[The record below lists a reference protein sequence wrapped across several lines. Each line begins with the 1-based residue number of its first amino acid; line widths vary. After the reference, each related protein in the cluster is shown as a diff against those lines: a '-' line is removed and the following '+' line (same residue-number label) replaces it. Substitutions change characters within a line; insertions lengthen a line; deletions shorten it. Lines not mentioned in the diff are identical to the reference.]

1 MFKNCTIKIMDIRN
15 QNINRLQSPFLWLSL
30 YSYSETATSSLPS
43 VNSLPIHPYR
53 GVAIRSGWDYFL
65 AKEKR

>member
-1 MFKNCTIKIMDIRN
+1 MVSFDLSKIR
-15 QNINRLQSPFLWLSL
+15 PVH
-30 YSYSETATSSLPS
+30 SETATSFLPS

-65 AKEKR
+65 AKEKKVVSDLQRDE